1 MKKTRTNT
9 TTTTPEAKPKKER
22 AKRKFFLYV
31 DGKGFIRLP
40 REVGSL
46 PSFTDGEILCY
57 SSRASAMYAREFFIG
72 IRLADSIDILAKVA

>member
-1 MKKTRTNT
+1 MKKPTNT
-9 TTTTPEAKPKKER
+9 PATAATPKKER
-22 AKRKFFLYV
+22 TKRKFFLYV

-57 SSRASAMYAREFFIG
+57 TSRASAMYAREFFIG
-72 IRLADSIDILAKVA
+72 IKMADTIDILSKVA